1 MLFRSVLSWYE
12 GINLDM
18 LKTLRDGSKWL
29 TDPELIRRRQELA
42 HSLIQY
48 ASVHSFVAGERVP
61 QPEEIPVEGEDE
73 EEEVDEE
80 IEVDAPPESATG
92 IAAES
97 TAEDAATETPAST
110 SAQNT
115 SDAAA

>member
-1 MLFRSVLSWYE
+1 M
-12 GINLDM
+12 
-18 LKTLRDGSKWL
+18 
-29 TDPELIRRRQELA
+29 
-42 HSLIQY
+42 
-48 ASVHSFVAGERVP
+48 HSFVAGERVP
-61 QPEEIPVEGEDE
+61 QSEEIPVEGKGEEEDE

-97 TAEDAATETPAST
+97 TAEDAATETLASP
-110 SAQNT
+110 SVQKT